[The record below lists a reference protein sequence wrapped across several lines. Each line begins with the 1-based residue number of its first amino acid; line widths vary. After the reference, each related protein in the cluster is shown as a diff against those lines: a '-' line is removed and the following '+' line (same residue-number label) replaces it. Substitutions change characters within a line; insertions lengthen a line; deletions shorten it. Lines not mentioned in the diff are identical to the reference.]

1 VVNSDRAPQLWPLTL
16 VLSGVLWIVA
26 TSGGQHLFVKEVL
39 GEAFDSQAEHFLRG
53 DAGVD
58 LDAIRPEAMAMN
70 GKIRMYFGPFPAL
83 FRIPLNLVYPEGRG
97 MWSRFSGF
105 CAGLIALWSFAG
117 LVGDSLR
124 SSSLRAAARNWMGNA
139 AVAGFFVATPFL
151 FLIGNLSIFN
161 EAIIWA
167 LGWSV
172 SALFFAIRTSKS
184 EERTLTWSL
193 FGFSFSVAGALLSR
207 VSFALPLLL
216 IAALLAFRMRQAGW
230 RRLAALAGPLVVG
243 MAFYLLISYARFGN
257 FSGIRFDSYINSTHR
272 EFARQ
277 HGMFNLARVPFS
289 FSDYFSLRSPGFHS
303 QPPFVQVDRHF
314 LAHPTLFSLP
324 NSECFLSL
332 LWASSWMLV
341 GAIFGLLYLFSAKRS
356 SWFDRCVAAA
366 LFVQVICILSYFALA
381 QRYLAELLP
390 FFIFAFVIF
399 LRNGGILFQRL
410 AVVTLVAASAAINSL
425 GTAFWLANDGNLPL
439 ETRVFWSAVAGQ
451 NPPAK

>member
-1 VVNSDRAPQLWPLTL
+1 M
-16 VLSGVLWIVA
+16 LSGVLWILA

-83 FRIPLNLVYPEGRG
+83 LRIPLNLVYPQGRG

-105 CAGLIALWSFAG
+105 CAGLLALWSFAG

-124 SSSLRAAARNWMGNA
+124 SSSLRRAARNWMGNA
-139 AVAGFFVATPFL
+139 AVAGFFFATPFL

-161 EAIIWA
+161 EAIVWA
-167 LGWSV
+167 LAWSV
-172 SALFFAIRTSKS
+172 SALFFAIRAWKF
-184 EERTLTWSL
+184 EDRMLTWSL
-193 FGFSFSVAGALLSR
+193 LGFSFSVAGALLSR
-207 VSFALPLLL
+207 VSFAIPLIL
-216 IAALLAFRMRQAGW
+216 IAAVLAFRVRHAGW
-230 RRLAALAGPLVVG
+230 LRLAALAGALVVG
-243 MAFYLLISYARFGN
+243 IAGYLLLSYARFGN
-257 FSGIRFDSYINSTHR
+257 FTGIRFDSYINSTHR

-277 HGMFNLARVPFS
+277 HGMFNLARVPYS
-289 FSDYFSLRSPGFHS
+289 FSDYFSVRPPAVQSW
-303 QPPFVQVDRHF
+303 PPFVQVDRH
-314 LAHPTLFSLP
+314 LLTHPTLFSLP

-332 LWASSWMLV
+332 LWASSWLLL
-341 GAIFGLLYLFSAKRS
+341 GAIFGFLYFFRAKRS
-356 SWFDRCVAAA
+356 SWFDHCTAAA
-366 LFVQVICILSYFALA
+366 LFLQVLCILSYFALA

-390 FFIFAFVIF
+390 FLIFAFVIF
-399 LRNGGILFQRL
+399 LRNGGILFQRV
-410 AVVTLVAASAAINSL
+410 AVITLVAASAAINTL

-439 ETRVFWSAVAGQ
+439 ETRVFWSAIAGQ